1 MRYLLLLNRVWKRR
15 KETVILAGEAEAV
28 EQFWRSLLKIF
39 SCSHFGLSELKKVFT
54 ARKERGRERQKRKEG
69 KFESQRGSGGGEE
82 KKEKENSRL
91 PSSDPAMENVI
102 AGPCLPGLDD
112 GPGCQRPSQGTSE
125 VLDVL
130 TSIISF

>member
-1 MRYLLLLNRVWKRR
+1 M
-15 KETVILAGEAEAV
+15 
-28 EQFWRSLLKIF
+28 
-39 SCSHFGLSELKKVFT
+39 KV
-54 ARKERGRERQKRKEG
+54 REVVVVG
-69 KFESQRGSGGGEE
+69 E

-130 TSIISF
+130 QFSSVQFSRSVMSDFATP